1 MAYQNK
7 VQIEH
12 PFKKIAAQI
21 KEGQLKTL
29 LFFYGKEEYLIRWA
43 TDQIITKYVNP
54 QALAWDVVKLD
65 GELTS
70 LNEIKNSCETL
81 SMMSDRRVVLLKNL
95 KLAAG
100 EKSRNFPADEE
111 EALLNY
117 MEQLSEGSILI
128 ITATHA
134 DKRKKFYKTVEKWG
148 EAYDFCQLD
157 EKQLAAFINK
167 RLKQEG
173 KKASPRVIQQFINYT
188 GYFAK
193 ESEYTLFHLD
203 NDLKKIIAAAEEE
216 ELSLTNITSVLSAS
230 LDTNVFSMIDAISQ
244 NRKDEAFVLLHNQ
257 LVSGENLYKLLS
269 IICGQ
274 FELILAVKEMKS
286 NGSSLEQM
294 KAKLKIHEFRI
305 KKASA
310 FAERYSIEYLKK
322 ILIKAYD
329 VDKNIKTGLLDATLA
344 LEMFIAEI

>member
-7 VQIEH
+7 TQTEH
-12 PFKKIAAQI
+12 PYKKITVQL
-21 KEGQLKTL
+21 KEGKMKTL

-43 TDQIITKYVNP
+43 TEQVIAKYVHP
-54 QALAWDVVKLD
+54 QAMAWDAVKLD
-65 GELTS
+65 GETTTFQ
-70 LNEIKNSCETL
+70 EIRNSCETL
-81 SMMSDRRVVLLKNL
+81 SMMSEKRVVLLKNL

-100 EKSRNFPADEE
+100 EKSRNFPLDDEE
-111 EALLNY
+111 AFLNY
-117 MEQLSEGSILI
+117 LDALPEGCILI
-128 ITATHA
+128 ITSSGA
-134 DKRKKFYKTVEKWG
+134 DKRKKFYKSVEKWG

-157 EKQLAAFINK
+157 EKQLTGFIKK

-173 KKASPRVIQQFINYT
+173 KSASPRVIQQFINYT

-216 ELSLTNITSVLSAS
+216 ELTLQNITSVIPAS
-230 LDTNVFSMIDAISQ
+230 MDTNVFSMIDAISQ
-244 NRKDEAFVLLHNQ
+244 NRKDEAFLLLHNQ
-257 LVSGENLYKLLS
+257 MVTGENLYKLLA

-286 NGSSLEQM
+286 NGSSLEQI

-305 KKASA
+305 KKAST
-310 FAERYSIEYLKK
+310 FAERYSIGYLKK
-322 ILIKAYD
+322 ILLKAYD
-329 VDKNIKTGLLDATLA
+329 VDKNIKTGLLESTLA